1 MYNIAQVNIARMNA
15 PTINDPI
22 MADFVAQLDT
32 INMLAETSKGFVWRL
47 KEESGNATE
56 LSFNGDPRIIVNMS
70 VWESIDDLVN
80 FTYKTLHREV
90 LSQRSKWFEKMG
102 SHFQTL
108 WYVSKPNFPTV
119 EDARFRLEHLQK
131 EGPTPVA
138 FTFSKRFLP
147 DDYEA
152 FLKMKQSMN

>member
-90 LSQRSKWFEKMG
+90 LSPNIVVRVEAKFPYCGRRAFSPRAPSERRTNSRSIYI
-102 SHFQTL
+102 Q
-108 WYVSKPNFPTV
+108 
-119 EDARFRLEHLQK
+119 
-131 EGPTPVA
+131 
-138 FTFSKRFLP
+138 
-147 DDYEA
+147 
-152 FLKMKQSMN
+152 